1 MLRDDEQAPR
11 TELGRKLA
19 AIRAQAIAGGMEL
32 QTVEQICASLRDD
45 SEDKLGNEDW
55 AMGIA
60 RKAHFAQ
67 VTLHVRDRVIE
78 RVNVNLTLKP
88 GESWPE

>member
-1 MLRDDEQAPR
+1 MLRDERVDE
-11 TELGRKLA
+11 
-19 AIRAQAIAGGMEL
+19 IRQKFF
-32 QTVEQICASLRDD
+32 TVLDAED
-45 SEDKLGNEDW
+45 EDKLGNEDW

-88 GESWPE
+88 GEPWPE